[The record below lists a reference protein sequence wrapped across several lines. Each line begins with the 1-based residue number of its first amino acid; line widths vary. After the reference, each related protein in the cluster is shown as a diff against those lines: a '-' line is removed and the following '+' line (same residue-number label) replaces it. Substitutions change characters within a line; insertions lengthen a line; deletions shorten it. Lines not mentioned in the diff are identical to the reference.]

1 MTRRGS
7 WTGDRIVRHDQLRDV
22 YMKQQL
28 VRRLPQL
35 ETSATFCQAL
45 MRGNAALIVGRKP
58 EDDFVGAEIDGV
70 L

>member
-1 MTRRGS
+1 
-7 WTGDRIVRHDQLRDV
+7 
-22 YMKQQL
+22 MKQQL